1 MADRCLP
8 HDAAIIRNVADDVT
22 RAVNALCD
30 LRQEGKGN
38 TPQADQLA
46 REIREK
52 LGHLERAV
60 LNAVVGVEKG
70 GHQAAHT
77 VGSTIFHTSR
87 SPIPILP
94 YISNDYCFIP
104 K

>member
-1 MADRCLP
+1 M
-8 HDAAIIRNVADDVT
+8 ADDVT

-46 REIREK
+46 RDIRDK
-52 LGHLERAV
+52 LGNLERAV

-77 VGSTIFHTSR
+77 VR
-87 SPIPILP
+87 Q
-94 YISNDYCFIP
+94 
-104 K
+104 